1 MVTALPEQVAPVT
14 VVVMGECEARK
25 AGYKAGY
32 GRLCGSKLH
41 LATAGYCLFLHGSKS
56 IGCWSLCSQTSVSE
70 KRLGFF
76 WLVVIPLDHLW
87 LVPLTLMEFQ
97 RPFGQLA
104 NIALELE
111 NVQGIGWIWCLVAI
125 QRFVIESILVI

>member
-1 MVTALPEQVAPVT
+1 

-41 LATAGYCLFLHGSKS
+41 LATAGYCFFLHGSKS

-76 WLVVIPLDHLW
+76 WLVVVALDQMRPTSSALGGFEAPLNELADIL
-87 LVPLTLMEFQ
+87 LVFED
-97 RPFGQLA
+97 
-104 NIALELE
+104 
-111 NVQGIGWIWCLVAI
+111 VK
-125 QRFVIESILVI
+125 RFRWVGRCPVRIERSTI

>member
-1 MVTALPEQVAPVT
+1 
-14 VVVMGECEARK
+14 MG
-25 AGYKAGY
+25 
-32 GRLCGSKLH
+32 
-41 LATAGYCLFLHGSKS
+41 
-56 IGCWSLCSQTSVSE
+56 
-70 KRLGFF
+70 
-76 WLVVIPLDHLW
+76 
-87 LVPLTLMEFQ
+87 FQ